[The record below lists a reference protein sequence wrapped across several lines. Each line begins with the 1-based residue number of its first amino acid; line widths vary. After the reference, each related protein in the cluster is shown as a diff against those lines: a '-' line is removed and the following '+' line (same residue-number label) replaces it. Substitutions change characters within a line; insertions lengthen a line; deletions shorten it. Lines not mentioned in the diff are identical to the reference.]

1 MAVGSWIT
9 GSCQPQED
17 LVINHSLTHGKW
29 PNQRMGIHSRHENGS
44 FFFFMSFL
52 FSWQLLDVADVRQH
66 LNREF
71 PLGNTHIW
79 VHNVTHAFGAT
90 LPWRQALAPASPQ
103 RSTSSGSASGPLAPG
118 AHQHISNQVM
128 QGRRRALT
136 LLLPDTRRGCP
147 RKRVPVL
154 IPRLRPSGTL
164 QWHSAGHYHSLTDQ
178 HPAVFL
184 KDLLA
189 FYPNHTYSLTNI
201 SERRAKCPYATHLHV
216 SYIVCRHSSSSSLT
230 ITWPHSAERLSTSSL
245 FHQSKRQP
253 TASPSY
259 VNIPR
264 VTASPLPFKLV

>member
-1 MAVGSWIT
+1 MLGSIWIENFLLEIHISECIT
-9 GSCQPQED
+9 LHTHSERLSRDDRPSRPHLRSD
-17 LVINHSLTHGKW
+17 RPALAARPDPSPPVRTNTSVIKWCKADGERWLCCSRTLGGVAPGKGFLSW
-29 PNQRMGIHSRHENGS
+29 SRHS
-44 FFFFMSFL
+44 
-52 FSWQLLDVADVRQH
+52 
-66 LNREF
+66 
-71 PLGNTHIW
+71 
-79 VHNVTHAFGAT
+79 
-90 LPWRQALAPASPQ
+90 
-103 RSTSSGSASGPLAPG
+103 
-118 AHQHISNQVM
+118 
-128 QGRRRALT
+128 
-136 LLLPDTRRGCP
+136 
-147 RKRVPVL
+147 
-154 IPRLRPSGTL
+154 RPSGTL